1 MKALNWANVALGV
14 WLLMAPFALSYERI
28 QAALWEDV
36 VVGLLIAA
44 YSLWR
49 ALEIEQMTVGN
60 WIVALEKIT
69 KDMPRDTIYI
79 AGHARQGQA
88 VTTDRAAVLRLRDY
102 FDALLAFTQKAI
114 AAGTSREAL
123 AKTETL
129 PGFESFQAA
138 PPALTLGGALGVAYD
153 ELTAK
158 G

>member
-60 WIVALEKIT
+60 WIV
-69 KDMPRDTIYI
+69 
-79 AGHARQGQA
+79 
-88 VTTDRAAVLRLRDY
+88 
-102 FDALLAFTQKAI
+102 
-114 AAGTSREAL
+114 
-123 AKTETL
+123 
-129 PGFESFQAA
+129 
-138 PPALTLGGALGVAYD
+138 GALGLWTLVSPYVLHFSGATIAMRNNVIVGAAVTILAIW
-153 ELTAK
+153 LTANPW
-158 G
+158 GHQHHRAH